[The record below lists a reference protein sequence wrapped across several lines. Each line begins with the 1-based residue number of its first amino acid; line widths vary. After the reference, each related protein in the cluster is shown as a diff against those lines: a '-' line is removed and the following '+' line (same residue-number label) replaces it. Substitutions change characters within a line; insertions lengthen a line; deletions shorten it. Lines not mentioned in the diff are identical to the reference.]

1 MKKLVFIFLITL
13 LSISLPH
20 SMDIFAETTDQTQ
33 IYTVREGETYF
44 QIALKFG
51 VSELEL
57 MELNPTNKKKLQM
70 GDRLLVPES
79 ISKKEEELLARLVH
93 AEAKGESFAGKVAV
107 ASVVLNR
114 VDHKEFPNTVKEVI
128 YQDGQFQPV
137 DNGAIKESAG
147 EMDKKAVKTALAL
160 KDQGDGALFFYN
172 PDISENQ
179 WQLSRTVTN
188 VIGNHQF
195 SK

>member
-1 MKKLVFIFLITL
+1 MKKLVFVFLITL

-20 SMDIFAETTDQTQ
+20 PKDIFAETTSETN
-33 IYTVREGETYF
+33 IYTVQKGETYF
-44 QIALKFG
+44 QIALKLG

-57 MELNPTNKKKLQM
+57 MKLNPSNKKKLHH
-70 GDRLLVPES
+70 GEKLLIPETISNKDR
-79 ISKKEEELLARLVH
+79 ELLARLVH

-114 VDHKEFPNTVKEVI
+114 VDHKHFPNSVKEVI
-128 YQDGQFQPV
+128 YQEGQFQPV
-137 DNGAIKESAG
+137 DNGAIHESA
-147 EMDKKAVKTALAL
+147 EALDKKAVTTALAL

-172 PDISENQ
+172 PEISESQ
-179 WQLSRTVTN
+179 WQASRTVTN

>member
-1 MKKLVFIFLITL
+1 MKKLVFVFLITL

-20 SMDIFAETTDQTQ
+20 TKDIFAETTDDAN
-33 IYTVREGETYF
+33 IYTVQQGETYF
-44 QIALKFG
+44 QIAFKFG

-57 MELNPTNKKKLQM
+57 MELNPTNKKKLQR
-70 GDRLLVPES
+70 GDKLLIPET
-79 ISKKEEELLARLVH
+79 ISKNERELLARLVH

-114 VDHKEFPNTVKEVI
+114 VDHKQFPNSVKEVI
-128 YQDGQFQPV
+128 YQEGQFQPV
-137 DNGAIKESAG
+137 DNGAIHEPAE

-160 KDQGDGALFFYN
+160 KDQGDGALFFFN
-172 PDISENQ
+172 PEISESR
-179 WQLSRTVTN
+179 WQESRTVTN